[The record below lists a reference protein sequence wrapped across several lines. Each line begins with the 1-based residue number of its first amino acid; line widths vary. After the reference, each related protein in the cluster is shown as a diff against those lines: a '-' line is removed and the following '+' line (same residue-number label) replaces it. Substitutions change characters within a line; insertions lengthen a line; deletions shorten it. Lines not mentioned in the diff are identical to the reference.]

1 MNSLIMIAWLLF
13 LAQPQKQSALEKQLL
28 FEKRSVAEA
37 QWIPASELE
46 AGLPK
51 LSFADWFAK
60 VVGPGTGVAWQL
72 SDCGDYRLA
81 SPTDIP
87 ACAETSAV
95 LPDGR
100 LVVVKIIV
108 GTFKK
113 GRFGPPAFCFGVIE
127 QKGELYMVHRLSDLP
142 KMLWTPGILTPPPA
156 IKLPEIKAPAPHA
169 LVAVALA
176 NKLYMTSE
184 WSGEGLG
191 KLTTIA
197 EESTTVTPPG
207 VGAPLSMKASS
218 AADKVVQGAVTLKA
232 KPIYPPNA
240 KRFNTSGS
248 VEVLVTISDTGRVT
262 NAEALSGHPLLRDAA
277 IDAARKWV
285 FKPTVVNGVPTG
297 TQLVLTFDFTAP
309 K

>member
-1 MNSLIMIAWLLF
+1 MNSFIMIAWLLF

-28 FEKRSVAEA
+28 FEKLSVAEA

-46 AGLPK
+46 AGLPN

-87 ACAETSAV
+87 ACAETSAI

-100 LVVVKIIV
+100 LVVVRIIV

-127 QKGELYMVHRLSDLP
+127 QKGELYLVQRLSDLP
-142 KMLWTPGILTPPPA
+142 KMLWASVGLTKRPA
-156 IKLPEIKAPAPHA
+156 IKLPEIKAPALNAH
-169 LVAVALA
+169 VAVAAA
-176 NKLYMTSE
+176 NNVYMALE

-197 EESTTVTPPG
+197 EETTTVAPPG
-207 VGAPLSMKASS
+207 AGTPLSMKTSP
-218 AADKVVQGAVTLKA
+218 AADKMIQGAVTFKA

-240 KRFNTSGS
+240 KRFSTSGA
-248 VEVLVTISDTGRVT
+248 VEVLVTISETGRVT
-262 NAEALSGHPLLRDAA
+262 SAEALSGHPLLRDAA
-277 IDAARKWV
+277 MDAARKWV

-297 TQLVLTFDFTAP
+297 TQLVLTFDFTAL